1 MAISIKG
8 IPVYR
13 ISHFPI
19 FGQTD
24 IDPYHS
30 VGSSHIFLW
39 FPIDMQWY
47 VPYTQHL
54 QFIIYNYI
62 CIFFF
67 KLCVRIYMYI
77 YICVYIYIILH
88 DVIYLI
94 PSPGAGTH
102 PSKQNWHIRQD
113 VFVYIICQEAAELP
127 KIRCVISH
135 GLMWIK
141 DLKGEAWGYDSWL
154 VVSNMNFIFHFIYG
168 MSSEPHW
175 LSLHHFSRW
184 LKRTTNQIVIYSLF
198 CWIWEDSY
206 L

>member
-67 KLCVRIYMYI
+67 NYVYVYICI
-77 YICVYIYIILH
+77 YICVYIYYITWCNLSH
-88 DVIYLI
+88 SI
-94 PSPGAGTH
+94 PRCWYSSLQTKLAHPAGCL
-102 PSKQNWHIRQD
+102 R
-113 VFVYIICQEAAELP
+113 
-127 KIRCVISH
+127 
-135 GLMWIK
+135 
-141 DLKGEAWGYDSWL
+141 
-154 VVSNMNFIFHFIYG
+154 
-168 MSSEPHW
+168 
-175 LSLHHFSRW
+175 LHHLSGSSRTSQDQVRHITW
-184 LKRTTNQIVIYSLF
+184 ADVDQRPQGWGLRL
-198 CWIWEDSY
+198 W
-206 L
+206 